1 MTRLKEATVSV
12 TRHLR
17 PAAVLAVLA
26 AVLVAGPARAQ
37 TRLDAEED
45 LDFDRPEAWA
55 MKWFSSLV
63 VMSGLGGPPELGPG
77 GWELAFEG
85 GWVPHLSKEERTVGF
100 IGNKEED
107 LNRTSVFGRLRL
119 SAGLPGRF
127 TLTAGWVPPVEVDRA
142 TPHLLALSLGRPLF
156 EGLSFRLDGRL
167 TAQGGSFEGDF
178 TCPEDAVAAGDDP
191 ERNPF
196 NCLEP
201 SDDEMTVRSAGVELA
216 GSWQLARAPR
226 WSPYASLAGHYFD
239 NEFQV
244 RARYGTV
251 LDRTVLLSDGTT
263 FAATAG
269 LGYQASERTRLVAEL
284 FYSPLDVVRD
294 PGQGSEN
301 DALFNARVLLGY
313 RLR

>member
-1 MTRLKEATVSV
+1 VSV

-17 PAAVLAVLA
+17 PAAALAVLA
-26 AVLVAGPARAQ
+26 ALLAAGAAGAQ
-37 TRLDAEED
+37 IRLDGEED

-63 VMSGLGGPPELGPG
+63 VMTSLGGPPELQPG

-107 LNRTSVFGRLRL
+107 LNRTPVFGRIRL
-119 SAGLPGRF
+119 SAGLPARF
-127 TLTAGWVPPVEVDRA
+127 TLTAGWVPPVEIDGA
-142 TPHLLALSLGRPLF
+142 TPHLLALSLGRPLY
-156 EGLSFRLDGRL
+156 EGRSFRLDGSV

-178 TCPEDAVAAGDDP
+178 TCPEDAVRAGDDP
-191 ERNPF
+191 VRNPF

-201 SDDEMTVRSAGVELA
+201 SDDEMTVRAAGLELA
-216 GSWQLARAPR
+216 GSWRLAGAPR
-226 WSPYASLAGHYFD
+226 WSPYASLAGHWFD
-239 NEFQV
+239 NEFRV
-244 RARYGTV
+244 GARYGTI
-251 LDRTVLLSDGTT
+251 DDHTVLRSDGTT
-263 FAATAG
+263 IAATAG
-269 LGYQASERTRLVAEL
+269 LGYQAGERTRLAAEL

>member
-1 MTRLKEATVSV
+1 MSA

-17 PAAVLAVLA
+17 SAAALAVLAVLVA
-26 AVLVAGPARAQ
+26 AAPAPAQ
-37 TRLDAEED
+37 TLLDGEED

-63 VMSGLGGPPELGPG
+63 VMTGLGGPPELAPG

-107 LNRTSVFGRLRL
+107 LNRTSIFGRIRL
-119 SAGLPGRF
+119 SAGLPARF
-127 TLTAGWVPPVEVDRA
+127 TLTAGWVPPVEIDGA
-142 TPHLLALSLGRPLF
+142 TPHLLALSLGRPLY
-156 EGLSFRLDGRL
+156 EGRSFRLDGSV

-178 TCPEDAVAAGDDP
+178 TCPEDAARAGDDP
-191 ERNPF
+191 VRNPF
-196 NCLEP
+196 NCLEA
-201 SDDEMTVRSAGVELA
+201 SDDEMTVRAAGLELSGSWRLA
-216 GSWQLARAPR
+216 GAPR
-226 WSPYASLAGHYFD
+226 WSPYASLAGHWFD
-239 NEFQV
+239 NEFEV
-244 RARYGTV
+244 GARYGTIV
-251 LDRTVLLSDGTT
+251 DRTVLLSDGTT

-269 LGYQASERTRLVAEL
+269 LGYRAGERTRLAAEL
-284 FYSPLDVVRD
+284 FYSPLDVVRE
-294 PGQGSEN
+294 PGRGSEN

>member
-1 MTRLKEATVSV
+1 VSV

-17 PAAVLAVLA
+17 PAGAALAVLAVLLLA
-26 AVLVAGPARAQ
+26 AGPAGAQ
-37 TRLDAEED
+37 IVLDGEED

-63 VMSGLGGPPELGPG
+63 VMTGLGGPPELAPG

-85 GWVPHLSKEERTVGF
+85 GYVPHLSKEERTVGF

-107 LNRTSVFGRLRL
+107 LNRTSVFGRIRL

-127 TLTAGWVPPVEVDRA
+127 TLTAGWVPPVEIDGA
-142 TPHLLALSLGRPLF
+142 TPHLLALGLVRPLY
-156 EGLSFRLDGRL
+156 EGRSFRLDGRL

-178 TCPEDAVAAGDDP
+178 TCPEHAADAGDDP
-191 ERNPF
+191 VQNPF

-201 SDDEMTVRSAGVELA
+201 SDDEMSILTAGLELA
-216 GSWQLARAPR
+216 GSWRLAGAPR
-226 WSPYASLAGHYFD
+226 WSPYASLGGHWFD
-239 NEFQV
+239 NEFEV
-244 RARYGTV
+244 DARYGTI
-251 LDRTVLLSDGTT
+251 DDHTVLLSDGTT

-269 LGYQASERTRLVAEL
+269 LGYQAGERTRLAAEL
-284 FYSPLDVVRD
+284 FYSPLDVVREPGEGSQND
-294 PGQGSEN
+294 P
-301 DALFNARVLLGY
+301 LFNARVLLGY

>member
-1 MTRLKEATVSV
+1 MSV

-17 PAAVLAVLA
+17 PAAALAVLA
-26 AVLVAGPARAQ
+26 ALLAAGAAGAQ
-37 TRLDAEED
+37 IRLDGEEN

-63 VMSGLGGPPELGPG
+63 VMTSLGGPPELGPG

-107 LNRTSVFGRLRL
+107 LNRTAVFGRIRL
-119 SAGLPGRF
+119 SAGLPARF
-127 TLTAGWVPPVEVDRA
+127 TLTAGWVPPVEIDGA
-142 TPHLLALSLGRPLF
+142 TPHLLALSLGRPLY
-156 EGLSFRLDGRL
+156 EGRSFRLEGSV

-178 TCPEDAVAAGDDP
+178 TCPEDAVRAGDDP
-191 ERNPF
+191 VRNPF

-201 SDDEMTVRSAGVELA
+201 SDDEMSVRAAGLGLA
-216 GSWQLARAPR
+216 GSWRLAGAPR
-226 WSPYASLAGHYFD
+226 WSPYASLAGHWFD

-244 RARYGTV
+244 GARYGTI
-251 LDRTVLLSDGTT
+251 DDHTVLLSDGTT
-263 FAATAG
+263 IAATAG
-269 LGYQASERTRLVAEL
+269 LGYRAGERTRLAAEL

-301 DALFNARVLLGY
+301 DGLFNARVLLGY